1 MLAARRGDKKQAEEY
16 FQKAIDITPKM
27 VAQLILI
34 LKLENVKYVVA
45 PYEADAQLVHLEKS
59 SIISGIISE
68 DSDLLV
74 FGARVLLTKMNQ
86 FGECIRIQRVE
97 FPRCTELFL
106 SDLTDAQ
113 LRAIAIF
120 SGCDYSDGI
129 PKVGIKIAHR
139 FVRKFLTGE
148 RALRGIRYEGY
159 NVPHGFEQV
168 YQQAEL
174 TFLHQRVYSF
184 EERRLV
190 MLSEPKDEL
199 GEDALEYIG
208 RDMDPVLAQ
217 AIATGKV
224 DPLTKEEFKLSEKAK
239 AVVENPV
246 LKTLSFNSQGI
257 TPRQQNQ
264 KITEY
269 FKRAS
274 HVNSAPSLPAA
285 RMSSNGIS
293 FKQNRATTSN
303 KISGTSLIAKRVERV
318 FENKANDA
326 GSEFKAEDSKN
337 AEEKKDQFVS
347 KFFSSISKRPSV
359 SKALEP
365 TPPDLSDESGFGSSD
380 FDPEDGFPDL
390 TMDKNMDIDEAD
402 KENSLDTVR
411 TTQMRKRK
419 LSGSPFRQRTNP
431 SLPSSSP
438 TSTGEG
444 MLTTTAKKQRV
455 FDLKKFAYKPG
466 AVNSFSPDVAAS
478 FFGNSSSDEEEEEEE
493 KDLPIST
500 LSVTP
505 KFQQKRDEKEGEK
518 RLNQK
523 EQTSLAA
530 TKSTKTS
537 ISDRTD
543 CASAVNPA
551 ATHQGANVSEKLP
564 AVVKTATLSAGLQ
577 SRLDRFRY
585 IGHR

>member
-27 VAQLILI
+27 VSQLIHL
-34 LKLENVKYVVA
+34 LKHENIKYVVA
-45 PYEADAQLVHLEKS
+45 PYEADAQLVYLEKNS
-59 SIISGIISE
+59 FISGIISE

-86 FGECIRIQRVE
+86 FGECVRVQRVE

-159 NVPHGFEQV
+159 NVPQGFEQV

-174 TFLHQRVYSF
+174 TFLHQRVYSL

-199 GEDALEYIG
+199 EEDALEYIG
-208 RDMDPVLAQ
+208 RDMDPALAQ

-274 HVNSAPSLPAA
+274 HANSAPSLPAV

-293 FKQNRATTSN
+293 FKQDRATSSS
-303 KISGTSLIAKRVERV
+303 KMSGTSLIAKRIERV
-318 FENKANDA
+318 FEKNINVDSGIAT
-326 GSEFKAEDSKN
+326 KAEDRN
-337 AEEKKDQFVS
+337 AKEKKDQFVS
-347 KFFSSISKRPSV
+347 KFFSSMRKRPSTAKV
-359 SKALEP
+359 LEP
-365 TPPDLSDESGFGSSD
+365 TPRDFSDESGFESSD
-380 FDPEDGFPDL
+380 FDPDDGFPDL
-390 TMDKNMDIDEAD
+390 IMNNNFDTDEAD
-402 KENSLDTVR
+402 KENSLDIVAN
-411 TTQMRKRK
+411 TQTRKRK
-419 LSGSPFRQRTNP
+419 LSGSPFRQRANP

-438 TSTGEG
+438 NSTGECA
-444 MLTTTAKKQRV
+444 LTATKKQLV

-466 AVNSFSPDVAAS
+466 AANNFSPDVAAS
-478 FFGNSSSDEEEEEEE
+478 FFGNSSSDEEEEEE
-493 KDLPIST
+493 KDLPVPT
-500 LSVTP
+500 LVENP
-505 KFQQKRDEKEGEK
+505 KLQQQNNEKERGK
-518 RLNQK
+518 RLSRE
-523 EQTSLAA
+523 EQLSLAA
-530 TKSTKTS
+530 TVFTMTS
-537 ISDRTD
+537 IPDLAD
-543 CASAVNPA
+543 YAPQVNSA
-551 ATHQGANVSEKLP
+551 ATHQGANVSEKLS
-564 AVVKTATLSAGLQ
+564 AVVKTATLSGGFQ

-585 IGHR
+585 TGRR